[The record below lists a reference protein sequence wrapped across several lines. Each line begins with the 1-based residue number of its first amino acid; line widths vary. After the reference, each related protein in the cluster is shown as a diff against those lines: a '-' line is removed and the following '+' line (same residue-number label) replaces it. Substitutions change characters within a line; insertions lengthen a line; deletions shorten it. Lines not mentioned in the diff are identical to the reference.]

1 MNIHSKEILTRISEI
16 EAQEIPIQDISSISA
31 NTDFIEIMSV
41 IVDKDLAILNVKNEK
56 DTNIGFIT
64 LLDILKIFE
73 PKHSDI
79 HSVLSRK
86 QILSETKAEHI
97 AKTQLPLIYDDTKL
111 EQIAELM
118 LKYESSFLP
127 RAKNKKNP
135 ECLGIIL
142 LKDIFVKC
150 NEILKSYLNEIGAD
164 NIGNFS

>member
-1 MNIHSKEILTRISEI
+1 MNASTKELLSRISEI
-16 EAQEIPIQDISSISA
+16 KAQEIPIRNISSISA

-41 IVDKDLAILNVKNEK
+41 IVDKNLSILNVKNEK

-64 LLDILKIFE
+64 LLDILKIYE

-86 QILSETKAEHI
+86 QTLSETKAEHI
-97 AKTQLPLIYDDTKL
+97 AKTHLPIIYDDTKL
-111 EQIAELM
+111 EQVAELM

-127 RAKNKKNP
+127 RAENKKKN
-135 ECLGIIL
+135 ECLGIIHL
-142 LKDIFVKC
+142 NDIFVKY
-150 NEILKSYLNEIGAD
+150 NEMIKSYLDETGAD